1 MKFNTCIIGA
11 GPAGLF
17 AAYNLKMSGKT
28 DFMLIEKGKSVDKRL
43 CPRNENKNLTNC
55 LQCNP
60 CNISCG
66 IGGAGTNSD
75 GKITLTPEFGGN
87 LHEYMSIQELNDYIA
102 EVDKI
107 FIEYGAPE
115 NGLFKPSDDD
125 CKNIIKLGNKH
136 GMRIIPAVYR
146 HLGTDGS
153 KLVVS
158 NLYNK
163 VKDHIVTEKQVTHIM
178 RNSSGEFVLTVT
190 DCNKP
195 TRADLYTCKNL
206 IIATGREG
214 SIGTVKMIENL
225 GIKSKPI
232 AVDIGVRVET
242 LASIAEELTDKFY
255 EVKCLYN
262 TPTYD
267 DRVRTFCMCPHGEV
281 TTEYNKASDI
291 VTVNGHSNRY
301 EQTENTNFAILVSK
315 TFTEPFNDPNSY
327 ATHIARLA
335 NLLADGGNI
344 VQRLGDL
351 RNGRRSTADRILR
364 GMVRPTLQASPGDLS
379 LVLPHRHL
387 VSILEMF
394 EALNHVIPGI
404 NHNDTLLYGV
414 EIKLYSNKYD
424 VDSTMMSKQI
434 PNLYLIGDGSGVS
447 RGICQAAVSG
457 LLAAMNI

>member
-1 MKFNTCIIGA
+1 MYVNTCIIGA

-17 AAYNLKMSGKT
+17 AAYYLKMSGKS
-28 DFMLIEKGKSVDKRL
+28 DFVLIEKGKSVEYRS
-43 CPRNENKNLTNC
+43 CPRSENKNLTNC

-87 LHEYMSIQELNDYIA
+87 LHEYISLEELNRYIA

-107 FIEYGAPE
+107 FVEHGAPE
-115 NGLFKPSDDD
+115 NGLFKPSEED
-125 CKNIIKLGNKH
+125 CKNIIKLGNIH
-136 GMRIIPAVYR
+136 GIRIIPASYR

-153 KLVVS
+153 KRVIT
-158 NLYNK
+158 NLYN
-163 VKDHIVTEKQVTHIM
+163 VIKDHIITEKCVTNITK
-178 RNSSGEFVLTVT
+178 GIDGYFILTIL
-190 DCNKP
+190 NNQSEIEIY
-195 TRADLYTCKNL
+195 ACKNL
-206 IIATGREG
+206 VIATGREG
-214 SIGTVKMIENL
+214 SIDTVKMLENL
-225 GIKSKPI
+225 GVKSKPI

-242 LASIAEELTDKFY
+242 LASIAEDLTDKFY

-281 TTEYNKASDI
+281 TTEYNKSSNI

-301 EQTENTNFAILVSK
+301 KQTENTNFALLVSK

-327 ATHIARLA
+327 ATHVARLA
-335 NLLADGGNI
+335 NLLAGGGNI
-344 VQRLGDL
+344 IQRLGDL
-351 RNGRRSTADRILR
+351 RNGRRSTIDRIER
-364 GMVRPTLQASPGDLS
+364 GIVRPTLQASPGDLS

-394 EALNHVIPGI
+394 DALNHIIPGI

-424 VDSTMMSKQI
+424 VDSSMMSKQI
-434 PNLYLIGDGSGVS
+434 PNLYLIGDGSGIS

-457 LLAAMNI
+457 ILAASNI